1 MQKKRERMS
10 IEDDIRALA
19 TDRGRAVGTDGHHAA
34 RSYLLQKLQNMDMA
48 PYLPEGFEASYE
60 SAGEL
65 YHNIVAMM
73 PGRDPSLEPILLG
86 AHYDTCGSFPGAD
99 DNAAAVAIIL
109 DVAAE
114 MAHVS
119 RDRSVV
125 LALFDAEEP
134 PNFLS
139 QSMGSIRFYE
149 DQRLTGFHC
158 ALILDLVGH
167 DLPVPGLEDLLF
179 VMGMETDYGLGE
191 VIKDCPA
198 GPSIRVLPTLSRYVG
213 DMSDHHVFRVNHV
226 PYLFLSCGTWEHY
239 HQPTDTPEK
248 LNYGKIEAIS
258 RYLLAIAS
266 AISMKQLSGPFEG
279 YDSTDIELDYI
290 HSVIYPVMEQMGRPI
305 RVNDR
310 RDIDWFADMM
320 MGYLGG

>member
-19 TDRGRAVGTDGHHAA
+19 NNTGRAVGTYGHQAA
-34 RSYLLQKLQNMDMA
+34 RNYLLQRLENMDVI
-48 PYLPEGFEASYE
+48 PYLPEGFVASYE

-65 YHNIVAMM
+65 FHNIVAMV
-73 PGRDPSLEPILLG
+73 PGGDQSLEPILLG

-109 DVAAE
+109 DVAAD
-114 MAHVS
+114 MAQSS

-125 LALFDAEEP
+125 FALFDAEEP

-139 QSMGSIRFYE
+139 HSMGSIRFYE
-149 DQRLTGFHC
+149 DQRLTDFHC

-167 DLPVPGLEDLLF
+167 DVPVSGLEDLLF

-191 VIKDCPA
+191 VIKDCSA
-198 GPSIRVLPTLSRYVG
+198 GPYIRVLPTLSRYVG
-213 DMSDHHVFRVNHV
+213 DMSDHHVFRVNEV

-239 HQPTDTPEK
+239 HRPTDTPEN

-258 RYLLAIAS
+258 SYLSVIAS
-266 AISMKQLSGPFEG
+266 AIAMKQLAGPFEG

-290 HSVIYPVMEQMGRPI
+290 RSVISPVMAQMGSPI
-305 RVNDR
+305 GIKDR
-310 RDIDWFADMM
+310 RDIDLLANRIMA
-320 MGYLGG
+320 YLGG